1 MPWLTLLIV
10 VPLAAGI
17 VTAFLPAASA
27 RLLAAVAGLA
37 TAGLAVAVLLKFDRG
52 VAGGQMTEHHGW
64 ASDSGLEWMLRIDGV
79 SLWLVML
86 TAGIF
91 GLALV
96 AGFAHMPKRAGAPYL
111 GLILIAEAALLGLFL
126 AGNLLLFY
134 VFWESMLI
142 PFYFLIGMWGSE
154 GRRRAVMR
162 FVVYTM
168 VGSLMMLVGIV
179 ATAFIARDVTGQF
192 TFDMQALQGVV
203 FTDTQSRWLFAAFA
217 LAFVIKLPM
226 WPFHAWLPDTY
237 RTAPIVVTVLLAAVM
252 SKAGVYGFLAI
263 GLPLFP
269 AGAAFFQ
276 NLLVLL
282 SVVSILYGSL
292 VAWRAPSL
300 RLVIAYSS
308 VAHLGFILLGI
319 VTVDNQAAQG
329 AVLQMV
335 NHGLVV
341 ASAFVIVGIITHR
354 SGREDVD
361 ELGGLA
367 EGAPWLAGAFLFVTM
382 ASLAIPGSNAFAG
395 EFFILIGTFRHHWW
409 AVFLATLGII
419 YASVYMLRLFQRTM
433 NGPRGQVPGSQVE
446 LRASDFVLLVPLVA
460 AMVTIALWPQ
470 GVLRTTGPT
479 IDRVLAPA
487 QVALNRPASQV
498 RARVPVNPPEE
509 ALPLPGDP
517 EPTAPSP
524 QNPQG
529 TTP

>member
-17 VTAFLPAASA
+17 VAALLPSATA
-27 RLLAAVAGLA
+27 RLVAAVAGLV
-37 TAGLAVAVLLKFDRG
+37 TAGLAVAVLFEFNRTVG
-52 VAGGQMTEHHGW
+52 TGQLTEHHGW
-64 ASDSGLEWMLRIDGV
+64 ASEAGLEWTLRVDGI
-79 SLWLVML
+79 SLWLVLL

-96 AGFAHMPKRAGAPYL
+96 AGFLHMPARGGAQYL
-111 GLILIAEAALLGLFL
+111 GLILIAEGALLGLFL

-142 PFYFLIGMWGSE
+142 PFYFLVGMWGSE
-154 GRRRAVMR
+154 GRRQAVMR

-168 VGSLMMLVGIV
+168 VGSLIMLVGIV

-192 TFDMQALQGVV
+192 TFDIQALQGVA
-203 FTDTQSRWLFAAFA
+203 FSDTQSRWLFAAFA

-252 SKAGVYGFLAI
+252 SKAGVYGFLKI

-269 AGAAFFQ
+269 GGAAFFQ
-276 NLLVLL
+276 NVLVLL

-292 VAWRAPSL
+292 VAWRAPTL
-300 RLVIAYSS
+300 RLVVAYSS
-308 VAHLGFILLGI
+308 IAHLGFILLGI
-319 VTVDNQAAQG
+319 VTIDGQALQG

-341 ASAFVIVGIITHR
+341 ASAFVIVGIITQR
-354 SGREDVD
+354 SGREKVAD
-361 ELGGLA
+361 LGGLA

-409 AVFLATLGII
+409 AVFLACLGII

-433 NGPRGQVPGSQVE
+433 NGPRGQVSGSTVEMRPG
-446 LRASDFVLLVPLVA
+446 DFVLLVPLVA
-460 AMVTIALWPQ
+460 AMLAIALWPQ

-479 IDRVLAPA
+479 VDRVLAPA

-517 EPTAPSP
+517 EPTAPTP
-524 QNPQG
+524 QNTQVP
-529 TTP
+529 TP